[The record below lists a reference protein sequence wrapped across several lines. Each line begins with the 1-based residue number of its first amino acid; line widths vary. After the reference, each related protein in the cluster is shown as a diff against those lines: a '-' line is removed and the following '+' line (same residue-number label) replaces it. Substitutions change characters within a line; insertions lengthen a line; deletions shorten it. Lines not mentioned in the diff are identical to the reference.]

1 MCTGLTRRVAAA
13 RHLATAKTFIF
24 RVADL
29 PVLSIDHIETRI
41 YHSKRIT
48 RCRRIKK
55 NRNAESVPENVIVWI
70 LLALACSAQS
80 LERWVLQRERR
91 Q

>member
-1 MCTGLTRRVAAA
+1 MVDERGREPSRA
-13 RHLATAKTFIF
+13 R
-24 RVADL
+24 L
-29 PVLSIDHIETRI
+29 PVLSIDHIETRM
-41 YHSKRIT
+41 YHTKRIT

-55 NRNAESVPENVIVWI
+55 NRNAQSAPENVIVWVI
-70 LLALACSAQS
+70 LALACLPQS